1 MDDTPHGHQRDTG
14 SMAVSDDRLHRS
26 LTGRQ
31 LSMIGLA
38 GAIGT
43 GLFLGSSLAISS
55 AGPATIVAYV
65 ACALIALVIGWA
77 LAEMSVVHPAA
88 GSFGTI
94 ARAYLGAWAGFVVR
108 WTYWTIQV
116 IAVGGEV
123 IAAGIYTKY
132 WWPHLPLWVPVVI
145 FSAVVLGV
153 NMVAVS
159 YFGFLEYW
167 FSMIKVTAIVVFILL
182 GLAYIFVGLP
192 GHSAVGTH
200 NVSGHGGFLPH
211 GLSGLG
217 LAFVFVIFSYIGTE
231 VVAVTAAESQNPM
244 RDIPRAARRMVLRLA
259 LFYCLAIAVVVTIV
273 PWTQTAKGGDVT
285 ASPFVRLFDIAGVP
299 AAAGIMNFVVL
310 TAALSSANAN
320 IYLTTRMLHALAA
333 DGHAPA
339 PLGRLSRR
347 GVPYRALV
355 LSGLGLVAAAF
366 LSVNSENTAYVL
378 LFGLSVFGA
387 LIVWIFILATHIA
400 FRRSRAARGLPPS
413 PVRLRGAPITTAIT
427 AATLFA
433 ILVSTAFIDSLTS
446 AWKAGIPFFAV
457 LLIAYGLVA
466 RRRPATDDPLPDST
480 LEPVGATEER

>member
-1 MDDTPHGHQRDTG
+1 MNEQE
-14 SMAVSDDRLHRS
+14 LHRS

-43 GLFLGSSLAISS
+43 GLFLGSSLAISH
-55 AGPATIVAYV
+55 AGPSTVVAYV

-94 ARAYLGAWAGFVVR
+94 AREYLGAWAGFVVR

-123 IAAGIYTKY
+123 IAAGIYTQY

-153 NMVAVS
+153 NLIAVS
-159 YFGFLEYW
+159 FFGAIEYW

-182 GLAYIFVGLP
+182 GLAYIFLGLP
-192 GHSAVGTH
+192 GHPAVGTH
-200 NVSGHGGFLPH
+200 NVSGHGGFFPH

-231 VVAVTAAESQNPM
+231 VVAVTAAESADPT

-273 PWTQTAKGGDVT
+273 PWTQTAEGGDVT
-285 ASPFVRLFDIAGVP
+285 ASPFVRLFDIAGIP
-299 AAAGIMNFVVL
+299 AAAGVMNFVVL

-320 IYLTTRMLHALAA
+320 TYLTTRMLHALAV
-333 DGHAPA
+333 DRHAPA
-339 PLGRLSRR
+339 WMGRLSRR
-347 GVPYRALV
+347 GVPYRAIV
-355 LSGLGLVAAAF
+355 LSGIGLAVAAY
-366 LSVNSENTAYVL
+366 LSVNSADNAYVI

-400 FRRSRAARGLPPS
+400 FRRRRTAQGLPPS
-413 PVRLRGAPITTAIT
+413 PIRLWGAPVTTAIT
-427 AATLFA
+427 ALTLLA
-433 ILVSTAFIDSLTS
+433 ILVSTAFIDALTS
-446 AWKAGIPFFAV
+446 AWKAGIPFFAL
-457 LLIAYGLVA
+457 LLIAYWLVS
-466 RRRPATDDPLPDST
+466 RRHPAVGTPLPDST
-480 LEPVGATEER
+480 VGPADEPVTPAGGPSAHA